1 MFTVEIESK
10 PDADK
15 KTRSFK
21 STCLGVI
28 EANHLCDFTS
38 SDSEMKPLWAM
49 FVGSENEIKPFI
61 VNLLLGNKSIIDN
74 GSYSRRRERIVCP
87 KSAGYKVTWQKEEE
101 ASIATV
107 FLPDYFLLDPGMID
121 PNFIKF
127 VVMPSVDWCAKQKID
142 TKPIIDYISTILPIS
157 PSGFFSEENL
167 TNLVPIAF
175 LFCAYL
181 DRRTRCPLVADGKFY
196 MQLLIASLV
205 EGLAFLPKDT
215 SKYYPYGAKKLGIS
229 YSSLEG
235 PPLESLGLAGGISF
249 SADHIQLE
257 TLLAKEVD
265 TYFRKVAK

>member
-10 PDADK
+10 PDDTK

-28 EANHLCDFTS
+28 EAAHLCGFTS
-38 SDSEMKPLWAM
+38 SDNEMKPIWAM

-61 VNLLLGNKSIIDN
+61 VNLLLGNKAIVDN
-74 GSYSRRRERIVCP
+74 GSYSRKRERIVCP

-107 FLPDYFLLDPGMID
+107 FLPEYFLLDPGMVEPD
-121 PNFIKF
+121 FIKF
-127 VVMPSVDWCAKQKID
+127 VVMPHIEWCNNQKID
-142 TKPIIDYISTILPIS
+142 TKPIIDHISTLLPIS

-167 TNLVPIAF
+167 IQLVPIAF

-181 DRRTRCPLVADGKFY
+181 DRRTRCPLITDGRFY
-196 MQLLIASLV
+196 LQLLIACLT
-205 EGLAFLPKDT
+205 EGLAFLPKDNT
-215 SKYYPYGAKKLGIS
+215 KYYGYGSKDYAIS

-235 PPLESLGLAGGISF
+235 PPLETLGLAGGISF
-249 SADHIQLE
+249 SSDHIQLE

-265 TYFRKVAK
+265 IFFRKVGK